1 MYIFESGVVF
11 SGQLYPLTT
20 IYYFGIKMSEQTA
33 SGKIFRIL
41 LFFSLLVVCIAGCK
55 NEKNKATYT
64 IGFSQCVG
72 SDLWRRTML
81 DEMKTELSLHPG
93 VNFVYADAENNSA
106 TQISQVRKMLADGID
121 LLIISPNEAQPLTPV
136 VEEAYNKGVPV
147 IVIDRKT
154 ASSLYTAYVGADN
167 YEVGKLAGEYAG
179 STATGKANLLEV
191 MGLPGSSPAI
201 ERDRG
206 FMDGIKKFPNVHVVS
221 KVYGDW
227 LKQNAKAQLFK
238 NQKMLAGIDAIFAHN
253 DMMAS
258 GSREVLNKLHLPNK
272 IKVIGVDALPGN
284 GGGLQMIDN
293 KIITASVLYPT
304 GGKEAIVTAFQIL
317 NKEPFSREN
326 ILQSLVIDS
335 NDVKLMQMQWNKI
348 KSQQKD
354 IEKQQSLL
362 ADQEAIYKSQQIVL
376 DIIVITLV
384 LAIIFGGL
392 AFYWLMENRKINNS
406 LETKNNEI
414 LSQRNQLIEMSAKAE
429 AATEARLNFFTNV
442 SHEFRTPLTLIL
454 APLQEMLGNEKVS
467 SLAGKNLRLVQ
478 QNAYRLLKLVNQLID
493 YRKIEFDKQ
502 TIKASENNL
511 VDFVHDIVDSFRLYA
526 QKMNIKLFFS
536 SSEKEIKAWF
546 DTEMLD
552 KVFFNLISNAIKFCN
567 EDGRIKI
574 TIRKSDDK
582 YVYIDVEDNGVGMSI
597 EDTALVFDQFYQA
610 DNAPVT
616 GSGIGLSLSKE
627 IVLFHHGNIE
637 VKSQKWRGTTF
648 TVTLPLG
655 SDHLSTMEKS
665 YLKNDWS
672 GIAEKSKIYQSEL
685 GKIAS
690 SDEDNFS
697 KQPSEHSILII
708 EDNAD
713 LLQYLADKFSENFE
727 IYTAENGT
735 NGMMKAFEHVPDL
748 IISDVVLPGISG
760 KELAKTLKSDLRTS
774 HIPVI
779 LLTAQGSMEHQI
791 SGVQSLADLYITKPF
806 NLDYLVANVWN
817 LIGNRALLKEHFTS
831 DISTTEKLTISKKL
845 DKKFLNDFAGIVE
858 QNLANEDF
866 SVDDI
871 CKIIGISRVQLY
883 RKVKALLDCSI
894 TDYILSRRLKK
905 ARYLL
910 NNEDLT
916 ISEITYMVGFSN
928 PNYFSTVFKTK
939 YGCTPTGFKKK
950 DRSNS

>member
-1 MYIFESGVVF
+1 
-11 SGQLYPLTT
+11 
-20 IYYFGIKMSEQTA
+20 MSEQMA
-33 SGKIFRIL
+33 RGKIFKVL
-41 LFFSLLVVCIAGCK
+41 LLLALVVMAIQGCK
-55 NEKNKATYT
+55 EEKNKATYT

-93 VNFVYADAENNSA
+93 VNFEYADAENSSA
-106 TQISQVRKMLADGID
+106 RQISQVRKMLADKID

-136 VEEAYNKGVPV
+136 VEEAYNKGIPV

-154 ASSLYTAYVGADN
+154 ASSSYTAYVGADN
-167 YEVGKLAGEYAG
+167 YQVGKLAGEYIGSKSAG
-179 STATGKANLLEV
+179 KVNLLEV

-206 FMDGIKKFPNVHVVS
+206 FMDGIKKFPNIHVES

-227 LKQNAKAQLFK
+227 LKQNAEAQLLK
-238 NQKMLAGIDAIFAHN
+238 NQKVLRGIDAIFAHN

-258 GSREVLNKLHLPNK
+258 GSREVLNKLHLPGS
-272 IKVIGVDALPGN
+272 IKVVGVDALPGN
-284 GGGLQMIDN
+284 GGGLQMVDN
-293 KIITASVLYPT
+293 KMINASVLYPT

-326 ILQSLVIDS
+326 ILQSLVIDPT
-335 NDVKLMQMQWNKI
+335 NVKLMEVQWNKI
-348 KSQQKD
+348 ESQRKD

-376 DIIVITLV
+376 NIIIITLV
-384 LAIIFGGL
+384 LTVIFGGL
-392 AFYWLMENRKINNS
+392 AFYSLTENRKINKS
-406 LETKNNEI
+406 LEAKNNEI
-414 LSQRNQLIEMSAKAE
+414 VSQRNQLIEMSAKAE

-442 SHEFRTPLTLIL
+442 SHEFRTPLTLML
-454 APLQEMLGNEKVS
+454 APLQDMLNQEKVF

-511 VDFVHDIVDSFRLYA
+511 TEFVQDIVDSFRLYA
-526 QKMNIKLFFS
+526 QKMNVKLLFS
-536 SSEKEIKAWF
+536 TSDKEIKAWF

-567 EDGRIKI
+567 ENGRINV
-574 TIRKSDDK
+574 TVRKNDDK
-582 YVYIDVEDNGVGMSI
+582 CVYIDVEDNGVGMLP

-637 VKSQKWRGTTF
+637 VKSQKWKGTTF

-655 SDHLSTMEKS
+655 SDHLSAMEKS
-665 YLKNDWS
+665 YVRNDWS
-672 GIAEKSKIYQSEL
+672 DIAEKSKIYQNEYGNITNRYENEL
-685 GKIAS
+685 LK
-690 SDEDNFS
+690 
-697 KQPSEHSILII
+697 KPSEHSILVI
-708 EDNAD
+708 EDNPD
-713 LLQYLADKFSENFE
+713 LLQYLTEKFSENFE
-727 IYTAENGT
+727 VYTAENGT
-735 NGMMKAFEHVPDL
+735 NGLMRAFDHVPDL

-774 HIPVI
+774 HIPII
-779 LLTAQGSMEHQI
+779 LLTAQGSLEHQI

-806 NLDYLVANVWN
+806 NLDYLIANVWN
-817 LIGNRALLKEHFTS
+817 LIGNRAILKQHFTS
-831 DISTTEKLTISKKL
+831 DISPTEKLTVSKKL

-858 QNLANEDF
+858 QNLANDKF

-894 TDYILSRRLKK
+894 TDYILNRRLKK
-905 ARYLL
+905 AKYLL

-916 ISEITYMVGFSN
+916 ISEVTYMVGFSN
-928 PNYFSTVFKTK
+928 PNYFSTVFKAK
-939 YGCTPTGFKKK
+939 YGCTPTEFKKK
-950 DRSNS
+950 DNFPG